1 VSFWDARNSLEIL
14 PFDQNFEPAASWI
27 QLKVVHQWK
36 EELVQKHFEEDNQEV
51 IPTHTFP

>member
-1 VSFWDARNSLEIL
+1 LEIL